1 MKNTRLRPGQR
12 RRSDPMSPERVRE
25 REMKNTEDKAR
36 YGEQLEAQKSI
47 MGDLKNLSDQ
57 HAEHGRAVAEVDRIS
72 KEQTVNLKAAM
83 LDPRYTGQRAE
94 GPDPAYR
101 AWVDAEWKKIY
112 PGEVEIDRM
121 PSSGKSL
128 HGDSISSE
136 INLGPGGAQADIE
149 ENLLND
155 SFESNYLVTFKSVYM
170 ATK

>member
-1 MKNTRLRPGQR
+1 MRNTQKRPGQKR
-12 RRSDPMSPERVRE
+12 YVDPNHPRRVRE

-57 HAEHGRAVAEVDRIS
+57 HKLHGESLAEVSRIS

-83 LDPRYTGQRAE
+83 LDTRYTGKRAE

-101 AWVDAEWKKIY
+101 AWVTEQFKIIY
-112 PGEVEIDRM
+112 PGTIEPDRS
-121 PSSGKSL
+121 PSRGHGL
-128 HGDSISSE
+128 HGDEISSE
-136 INLGPGGAQADIE
+136 INLGPGGAQADIAEE

-155 SFESNYLVTFKSVYM
+155 DFSTGYFED
-170 ATK
+170 